1 MDAVSV
7 AAVLGGV
14 HRKNCATMVCVFEC
28 KGVVGSI
35 YTGKSHIKLAVGNS
49 GTELA
54 GGTESAV
61 GNPETDLTA
70 LPDTLPVVEVADVAE
85 TSSDSD
91 SFVPKLTR
99 TRLEIWREHSNFAIG
114 LRMAELATMWC
125 VQGWQTTRLWAVH
138 KLVEAACPRFDRNLE
153 QFGHIFEWFSGF
165 PHSGMP
171 HWRCKFVARAAACN
185 RHTILLVPD
194 HRCCLDQQCQLA
206 SNNPHVHHM

>member
-1 MDAVSV
+1 MDAISV

-14 HRKNCATMVCVFEC
+14 HRKTARRWYASLNAKEWSAAFTP
-28 KGVVGSI
+28 
-35 YTGKSHIKLAVGNS
+35 GKSHIKLAVGNS
-49 GTELA
+49 
-54 GGTESAV
+54 GTESAV

-70 LPDTLPVVEVADVAE
+70 LPDTLPVVVDVAE
-85 TSSDSD
+85 TSSESDCDLD

-114 LRMAELATMWC
+114 LRMAELATMWR
-125 VQGWQTTRLWAVH
+125 VQGWQKRRLWAVH
-138 KLVEAACPRFDRNLE
+138 KLVEAAGPRFDRNLE
-153 QFGHIFEWFSGF
+153 QFDKIFEWFSGF

-194 HRCCLDQQCQLA
+194 HRCCLDQQCQLVT
-206 SNNPHVHHM
+206 NNPHVHHM